1 MRKRFLAVGI
11 GLAAMLAIPSMS
23 MGETIDVYF
32 GQSIQRAANGAHNGD
47 IIKVH
52 KGVFHQAVEIKKT
65 GLTLKGA
72 GPQKQHGT
80 VIRPPKHSKRCQGGS
95 AGFCILPRHGQRT
108 RGTHIKGFLIRGF
121 TAFGA
126 VADNA
131 KKTTFVHDKFINN
144 GEYGVAAFGS
154 TRTKFLHNSATGS
167 GEAGFYVGDSRT
179 AHAVLK
185 GNTAHDNGEFGFFL
199 RDSSHGRVVRNG
211 AFGNCLGFGLINTG
225 SSGGVRGWRVRA
237 NTALRNNRLCSGEGG
252 GPPISGTGIG
262 LLGAK
267 KNSIHGNVVLNN
279 RPSESAPFAG
289 GIALF
294 SSKSFGGTVAAKNV
308 IKRND
313 AHKNSPADI
322 VWDGKGKGNRFRLNH
337 CDTSQPSGL
346 CS

>member
-1 MRKRFLAVGI
+1 VGLGI
-11 GLAAMLAIPSMS
+11 GAALLAFPATSLGS
-23 MGETIDVYF
+23 TIDVF
-32 GQSIQRAANGAHNGD
+32 SGDSIQRAVDQAHHGD
-47 IIKVH
+47 VIKVH
-52 KGVFHQAVEIKKT
+52 EGIYHQSVQIKKS

-72 GPQKQHGT
+72 GPQKLHGT

-108 RGTHIKGFLIRGF
+108 RGTHIKRFLVRGF
-121 TAFGA
+121 RAFGA
-126 VADNA
+126 VAENA
-131 KKTTFVHDKFINN
+131 KKTTFLHDKFINN

-154 TRTKFLHNSATGS
+154 TRTKFLHDSSTGS

-199 RDSSHGRVVRNG
+199 RDSSHGRVVRNQ
-211 AFGNCLGFGLINTG
+211 AFGNCLGFGLVNTG
-225 SSGGVRGWRVRA
+225 SSGGVRGWRVRD
-237 NTALRNNRLCSGEGG
+237 NTAERNNELCSSEG

-267 KNSIHGNVVLNN
+267 KNSIRGNVVLNN
-279 RPSESAPFAG
+279 RPAQPAPFAG
-289 GIALF
+289 GIVLF
-294 SSKSFGGTVAAKNV
+294 SSRSFGGTVTAENV

-337 CDTSQPSGL
+337 CDTSQPGGL
-346 CS
+346 CG